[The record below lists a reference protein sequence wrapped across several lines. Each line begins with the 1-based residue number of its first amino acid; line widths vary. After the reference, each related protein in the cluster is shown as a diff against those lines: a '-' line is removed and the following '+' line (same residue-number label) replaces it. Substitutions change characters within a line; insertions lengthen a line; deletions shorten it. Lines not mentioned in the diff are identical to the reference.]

1 MGPHHCHRRTHWN
14 PRPSHIAS
22 QWQWC
27 TVLETWVLWGFSR
40 RAQGNKNFTK
50 TFLGKSY
57 VQNWFKLGE
66 IARAGCFSRG
76 GGLISRPLNVTR
88 IRPMAHTMRS
98 FQTHRPFKNQ
108 SEPGLRAIQ
117 SILGPL
123 SFIRVDSKWTHE
135 RIHNF
140 RHLECWSTL
149 CAWGTPLQSTHGCR
163 SVFWIGFNL
172 AQKGKL
178 GVPIPRTCP

>member
-1 MGPHHCHRRTHWN
+1 MSPLRVF
-14 PRPSHIAS
+14 PP
-22 QWQWC
+22 C
-27 TVLETWVLWGFSR
+27 TGKQEFS
-40 RAQGNKNFTK
+40 KNLF
-50 TFLGKSY
+50 
-57 VQNWFKLGE
+57 GE
-66 IARAGCFSRG
+66 IICAKLVQAWPAQAVFQEG